1 MMPASSTE
9 QRLHDAMDRLLEG
22 QSLHTDG
29 RLTVTNLALEARV
42 SRATAN
48 RYPAVLDQFRRTVQ
62 DRKQEMLA
70 TREPDRVEH
79 GGHDH
84 ILAQQIQARAMLRW
98 QEERRALRADV
109 LPFRRPR
116 APDTG

>member
-1 MMPASSTE
+1 MPTSNTE
-9 QRLHDAMDRLLEG
+9 QRLHDAMERLLEG

-29 RLTVTNLALEARV
+29 RLTVTNLALETKV

-62 DRKQEMLA
+62 DRKEEMLA
-70 TREPDRVEH
+70 SRETDQADQ

-84 ILAQQIQARAMLRW
+84 ILAQQIQARAMLRR

-116 APDTG
+116 AADTG

>member
-1 MMPASSTE
+1 MPASSTE
-9 QRLHDAMDRLLEG
+9 PRLHDAMDRLLEG

-29 RLTVTNLALEARV
+29 RLTVTNLALEATV

-48 RYPAVLDQFRRTVQ
+48 RYPAALDQFRRTVRE
-62 DRKQEMLA
+62 RKEEKVA
-70 TREPDRVEH
+70 TREPDRVDH

-98 QEERRALRADV
+98 QEERRALRADI
-109 LPFRRPR
+109 LPFRRPG
-116 APDTG
+116 AADTG

>member
-1 MMPASSTE
+1 MPTSSTE
-9 QRLHDAMDRLLEG
+9 QRLYDAMERLLEG
-22 QSLHTDG
+22 QSHHTDG
-29 RLTVTNLALEARV
+29 RLTVSNLALEAKV

-48 RYPAVLDQFRRTVQ
+48 RYPAVLDRFRRTVR
-62 DRKQEMLA
+62 DRKEEMLA

-79 GGHDH
+79 DGHDH
-84 ILAQQIQARAMLRW
+84 ILAQQIQARAMLRS

-116 APDTG
+116 AADTG

>member
-1 MMPASSTE
+1 MPASSTE
-9 QRLHDAMDRLLEG
+9 QRLYDAMARLLEG

-29 RLTVTNLALEARV
+29 RLTVTNLALETKV

-48 RYPAVLDQFRRTVQ
+48 RYPAVLDQFRRTVRV
-62 DRKQEMLA
+62 RKEEMLA
-70 TREPDRVEH
+70 TREPGRVDH
-79 GGHDH
+79 GGHNH

-116 APDTG
+116 TADTG